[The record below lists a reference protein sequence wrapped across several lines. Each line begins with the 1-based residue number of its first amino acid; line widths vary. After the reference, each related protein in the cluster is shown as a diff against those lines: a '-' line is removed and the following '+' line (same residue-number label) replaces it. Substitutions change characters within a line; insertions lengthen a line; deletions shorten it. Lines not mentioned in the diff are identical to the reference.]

1 MAVSDNARRLAP
13 DSSTGLL
20 RASRAAVFVVALTL
34 PIMGACSRPA
44 AESTPVAS
52 TPRARSAAT
61 APASMSRPVA
71 ASSAVS
77 NSASVALPTV
87 LVHKSP
93 TCGCCTGWVEHMRK
107 AGFTVQVDE
116 QEDLEPLKKR
126 LGVPA
131 GKGSCHTAEV
141 GGLVVEGHVPAED
154 IKRLLADRGN
164 ARGLVVPGM
173 PMGSPGM
180 EVPDGR
186 VQPYTVERIN
196 ADGSTS
202 PFARHGE

>member
-1 MAVSDNARRLAP
+1 MSA
-13 DSSTGLL
+13 
-20 RASRAAVFVVALTL
+20 RAAVFVIAVAIPL
-34 PIMGACSRPA
+34 MGACSRPEPAVGPDTTPSTA
-44 AESTPVAS
+44 AVA
-52 TPRARSAAT
+52 ARPDTTAAARP
-61 APASMSRPVA
+61 APAVDVSKAGDPSLPV
-71 ASSAVS
+71 
-77 NSASVALPTV
+77 V

-93 TCGCCTGWVEHMRK
+93 TCGCCTGWAEHMRK
-107 AGFTVQVDE
+107 AGFTVQVDNRD
-116 QEDLEPLKKR
+116 DLAPLKKR

-131 GKGSCHTAEV
+131 GQGSCHTAEID
-141 GGLVVEGHVPAED
+141 GLIIEGHVPAED
-154 IKRLLADRGN
+154 IKRLLADRGT

-202 PFARHGE
+202 PFATHGQ